1 MKIVKNSK
9 GIKNFECRASD
20 SKFSEMSSMK
30 EQMDSVHEGKKPF
43 KCNICASSFTRNYS
57 LKTHIASV
65 HEGKKPF
72 ECNVCDSFFYK
83 KMYFENTHCISS

>member
-43 KCNICASSFTRNYS
+43 KCNICDSSFTRNHS

-65 HEGKKPF
+65 HEGNKPF
-72 ECNVCDSFFYK
+72 QCSTCKHFIMSTEFD
-83 KMYFENTHCISS
+83 ENLSQ